1 MNELYAR
8 ASPWDNA
15 VENEEVEPLFKLLSC
30 GQQFRNT
37 QIPKKFG
44 QTELTANN
52 SYLGKE

>member
-1 MNELYAR
+1 MTELYVT
-8 ASPWDNA
+8 SFPWDNA
-15 VENEEVEPLFKLLSC
+15 VENEEVKLLFKLLSC

-52 SYLGKE
+52 SYLSKQ